1 MLFYFLLAI
10 LKGEEGSGYSMSIL
24 EQAFKNEVID
34 TLAARNIVIDD
45 DEVIDRI
52 VDILVTDSEDMW
64 DCIISNILK
73 VSGDI
78 ISKHLDG
85 EL

>member
-1 MLFYFLLAI
+1 
-10 LKGEEGSGYSMSIL
+10 MSIL

-34 TLAARNIVIDD
+34 TLAARNITIAD
-45 DEVIDRI
+45 DEVIDKI

-78 ISKHLDG
+78 ITKHLDG

>member
-1 MLFYFLLAI
+1 
-10 LKGEEGSGYSMSIL
+10 MSIL
-24 EQAFKNEVID
+24 EQAFKIEVKD

-78 ISKHLDG
+78 ITKHLEG

>member
-1 MLFYFLLAI
+1 
-10 LKGEEGSGYSMSIL
+10 MSIL

-34 TLAARNIVIDD
+34 TLAARNIVIEDE
-45 DEVIDRI
+45 EVIDRI
-52 VDILVTDSEDMW
+52 VDILVNDSEDMW

-78 ISKHLDG
+78 ITKHLDG

>member
-1 MLFYFLLAI
+1 
-10 LKGEEGSGYSMSIL
+10 MSIL
-24 EQAFKNEVID
+24 EQAFKNEVKD

-73 VSGDI
+73 VSSDI
-78 ISKHLDG
+78 ITKHLEG

>member
-1 MLFYFLLAI
+1 
-10 LKGEEGSGYSMSIL
+10 MSIL
-24 EQAFKNEVID
+24 EQAFKNEVVD

-52 VDILVTDSEDMW
+52 VDILVNDSEDMW
-64 DCIISNILK
+64 DCILSNILK

-78 ISKHLDG
+78 ISKHLEG

>member
-1 MLFYFLLAI
+1 
-10 LKGEEGSGYSMSIL
+10 MSIL

-34 TLAARNIVIDD
+34 TLAARNIVIEDE
-45 DEVIDRI
+45 EVIERI
-52 VDILVTDSEDMW
+52 VDILVNDSEDMW
-64 DCIISNILK
+64 DYIMSNILK

-78 ISKHLDG
+78 ITKHLEG

>member
-1 MLFYFLLAI
+1 
-10 LKGEEGSGYSMSIL
+10 MSIL
-24 EQAFKNEVID
+24 EQAFRNEVID
-34 TLAARNIVIDD
+34 TLAAKNIAIED

-78 ISKHLDG
+78 ISMHLEG

>member
-1 MLFYFLLAI
+1 
-10 LKGEEGSGYSMSIL
+10 MSIL
-24 EQAFKNEVID
+24 EQAFKNEVVE

-45 DEVIDRI
+45 NEVIDKI
-52 VDILVTDSEDMW
+52 VDILVNDSEDMW
-64 DCIISNILK
+64 DCILSNILK

-78 ISKHLDG
+78 ISKHLEG

>member
-1 MLFYFLLAI
+1 
-10 LKGEEGSGYSMSIL
+10 MSIL
-24 EQAFKNEVID
+24 EQAFRNEVID
-34 TLAARNIVIDD
+34 TLAARNIVIEDN
-45 DEVIDRI
+45 EVIDRI

-78 ISKHLDG
+78 ITKHLDG

>member
-1 MLFYFLLAI
+1 
-10 LKGEEGSGYSMSIL
+10 MSIL
-24 EQAFKNEVID
+24 EQAFKNEVKD

-52 VDILVTDSEDMW
+52 VDILVNDSEDMW
-64 DCIISNILK
+64 DYIISNILK

-78 ISKHLDG
+78 ITKHLDG

>member
-1 MLFYFLLAI
+1 
-10 LKGEEGSGYSMSIL
+10 MSIL

-45 DEVIDRI
+45 DEAIDKI

-78 ISKHLDG
+78 ISKHLEG